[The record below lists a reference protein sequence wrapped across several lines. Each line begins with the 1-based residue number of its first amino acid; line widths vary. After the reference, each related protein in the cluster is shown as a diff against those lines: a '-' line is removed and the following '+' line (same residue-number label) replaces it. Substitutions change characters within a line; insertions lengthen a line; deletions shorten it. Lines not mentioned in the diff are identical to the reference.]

1 MGLDMYLHADRHT
14 TGGNRWSD
22 DDKRPMHNGWRQE
35 SSTYEVAYW
44 RKFAPL
50 HSFIVAT
57 FADGVDECQSIH
69 LNANRCIQ
77 VAVAL
82 DDKFAT
88 FMEDNEVGGFFFGSP
103 EQWAEDLK
111 DTQDDAATFR
121 KLAKWIDCGEKASLA
136 EWRSAD
142 YRASW

>member
-57 FADGVDECQSIH
+57 FADGVDE
-69 LNANRCIQ
+69 
-77 VAVAL
+77 
-82 DDKFAT
+82 
-88 FMEDNEVGGFFFGSP
+88 SP

-121 KLAKWIDCGEKASLA
+121 KLAKWIDCREKTSLA
-136 EWRSAD
+136 EYRAAE